1 MSCSPLSGVAAQHEG
16 KSFCEAGGF
25 FFFQWYSR
33 GGTSWP
39 CGPAAVIGE

>member
-25 FFFQWYSR
+25 FFFFS
-33 GGTSWP
+33 GTVGVGHH
-39 CGPAAVIGE
+39 GPVAQLLS

>member
-25 FFFQWYSR
+25 FFFN
-33 GGTSWP
+33 GTVGVGHH
-39 CGPAAVIGE
+39 GPVAQLLS